1 MKFLL
6 LASLGGALGAGARHL
21 VNEGFAARGLAG
33 YPWAT
38 LAVNVAGSL
47 AMGLV
52 MALVLSRQGLSPE
65 LRVFV
70 ATGILG
76 GFTTFS
82 SFSLDVWRLVTEPGG
97 GGALALGYIAAS
109 VLLSIGAL
117 FLGLALGRGSLA

>member
-1 MKFLL
+1 MKFLM

-21 VNEGFAARGLAG
+21 VNEAFAARGLTSF
-33 YPWAT
+33 PWAT
-38 LAVNVAGSL
+38 LLVNIVGSL
-47 AMGLV
+47 AMGV
-52 MALVLSRQGLSPE
+52 AMALVLSKEGLSPE

-97 GGALALGYIAAS
+97 GGVLAFGYIAAS
-109 VLLSIGAL
+109 VLLSVAAL
-117 FLGLALGRGSLA
+117 FLGLLLVRGSIT

>member
-1 MKFLL
+1 MAARALGVSVVPLETRRDALIATARTADRLGYRAFYQNETWAYDATLL
-6 LASLGGALGAGARHL
+6 LA
-21 VNEGFAARGLAG
+21 EM
-33 YPWAT
+33 
-38 LAVNVAGSL
+38 
-47 AMGLV
+47 AM
-52 MALVLSRQGLSPE
+52 RTE
-65 LRVFV
+65 RLRI

-117 FLGLALGRGSLA
+117 FLGLLVDLFDVLETQP